1 MIPKI
6 ETITVI
12 TSMLF
17 EINSIETFLCN
28 QYAIKWG
35 KSRLQDLM
43 YLLAPAKSTNELLLE
58 KVTKNNSKRGMVFL
72 FFSVTKMGR
81 INGRISVNEKE

>member
-43 YLLAPAKSTNELLLE
+43 YLLAPAKSTNELLL
-58 KVTKNNSKRGMVFL
+58 
-72 FFSVTKMGR
+72 
-81 INGRISVNEKE
+81 